1 MVALPSRPFHWPG
14 GIPTEVKADPNN
26 DITPDEIE
34 EQAKGLEMN
43 LPVNDILEETNVRDE
58 FPFGFDGARDGWEK
72 DIGIYAPGYL
82 EMEATGMEADYDHAR
97 LVEPD
102 EAFEI

>member
-1 MVALPSRPFHWPG
+1 
-14 GIPTEVKADPNN
+14 
-26 DITPDEIE
+26 
-34 EQAKGLEMN
+34 
-43 LPVNDILEETNVRDE
+43 VRDK
-58 FPFGFDGARDGWEK
+58 FPFGFGGARDGWEK

-82 EMEATGMEADYDHAR
+82 EMEADYDHAR